1 MESRQINIYG
11 AKLIPLPAPVYL
23 IFYNGLD
30 PAPDELELRLSDA
43 FYDLPAGHIPA
54 LECRARMLNV
64 NLGHNKELM
73 GRCRKLNEYASFI
86 ARIRGY
92 LDRKYNLADAVS
104 KAADECIEEGILAD
118 ILRKN
123 RSEVMNM
130 ILSNFNDKLHYES
143 LRKEGYEDG
152 FEDGTANHLKI
163 QVQKKLNKGYSAAQI
178 ADFLEEDVSV
188 VEELIEKIQ
197 ADK

>member
-1 MESRQINIYG
+1 M
-11 AKLIPLPAPVYL
+11 YL
-23 IFYNGLD
+23 IFYNALD
-30 PAPDELELRLSDA
+30 PAPDELEIRLSDA

-130 ILSNFNDKLHYES
+130 ILSKFNDKLHYES
-143 LRKEGYEDG
+143 LRKEGYEDGFENG